1 MSIAILSS
9 PMSKSLTS
17 GMSMKEIPATI
28 TSKGQVTIPV
38 EVRRHLGL
46 KERDKIAFV
55 IAPDGPV
62 ALKVPEFPTIQ
73 SLRGIAGSLPQPM
86 PWKEV
91 LQTARDDASID
102 KATTS

>member
-1 MSIAILSS
+1 
-9 PMSKSLTS
+9 
-17 GMSMKEIPATI
+17 MSMKAIPATI

-55 IAPDGPV
+55 IEPDGPV
-62 ALKVPEFPTIQ
+62 TLKVPAFPTIQ

-86 PWKEV
+86 PWREV
-91 LQTARDDASID
+91 LQTARDDALID
-102 KATTS
+102 WTSAMLSSSP